1 MFPGPGTIQQI
12 LEHSEAKLLFVGKL
26 DDWKT
31 MKAGVP
37 QDVICI
43 AFPFCVHEGCE
54 SWDSFTNKHLPV
66 KEDVNRNAGELCSI
80 IYTSGTTG
88 MPKGVMFTFAI
99 FPLLF

>member
-1 MFPGPGTIQQI
+1 MMAGHVSVPLYPNLQAGTIQQI

-43 AFPFCVHEGCE
+43 AFPFCVHEACE
-54 SWDSFTNKHLPV
+54 
-66 KEDVNRNAGELCSI
+66 R
-80 IYTSGTTG
+80 
-88 MPKGVMFTFAI
+88 
-99 FPLLF
+99 